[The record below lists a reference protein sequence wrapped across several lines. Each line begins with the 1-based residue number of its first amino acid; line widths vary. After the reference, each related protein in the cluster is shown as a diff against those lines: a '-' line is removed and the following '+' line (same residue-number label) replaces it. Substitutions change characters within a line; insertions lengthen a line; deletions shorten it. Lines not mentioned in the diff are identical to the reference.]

1 LIERGRRQFA
11 FFICRQQSCVC
22 LCLQQRLLFRLAQWA
37 TQMIESQRTNNRAV
51 VFIDNE
57 AEALA
62 AVVKLIPAGK
72 SRERQHGWLD
82 ASC

>member
-1 LIERGRRQFA
+1 MREHDVRDVLTCETGFFFAISDIQAANRINLRQSVQ
-11 FFICRQQSCVC
+11 I
-22 LCLQQRLLFRLAQWA
+22 
-37 TQMIESQRTNNRAV
+37 RTNNRAV